1 MNVAVI
7 FAGGIGSRMGKTVK
21 PKQFLEVDN
30 KPIIIHTLEKFENCD
45 AIDYI
50 SIACLEEY
58 IPYLKELLEKYN
70 IKKVKHISKGGE
82 TGQLSIYNGIKA
94 VYDDEEIDKDAILL
108 IHDAVRPNIDE
119 NLILENIKTVKEKG
133 NSITVSPAQE
143 TIFMSSDNKNIDNI
157 LNRSHAYHAKAPQ
170 CFRLNEI
177 YAAHEKAIKEDD
189 VNNWDSC
196 SLMFKNNYKLN
207 FVLGKNSNLKI
218 TTIEDFHL
226 FETLYRIEK
235 ESE

>member
-45 AIDYI
+45 EIDYI

-94 VYDDEEIDKDAILL
+94 VYDDKEIAKNAILL

-119 NLILENIKTVKEKG
+119 SLILENIKTVKEKG

-143 TIFMSSDNKNIDNI
+143 TIFMSSDNQNIDNI

-177 YAAHEKAIKEDD
+177 YAAHEKAIKEGD

-196 SLMFKNNYKLN
+196 SLMFKNDYKLN

>member
-58 IPYLKELLEKYN
+58 IPYLRELLEKYN

-94 VYDDEEIDKDAILL
+94 VYDDDEIDKDAILL